1 MKLLVL
7 CLGLVC
13 LAIAEENKYTDRYDN
28 VNIDEILANKRLL
41 VPYVKCLLGEGRCT
55 PEGKTLKNTIKDA
68 MTTSCEKCTEQQRK
82 GARKV
87 VKHLKENEP
96 EYWTQMKAKYD
107 PGDKYQ
113 ESYEAFLARDD

>member
-1 MKLLVL
+1 MMMKFLILL
-7 CLGLVC
+7 CLASA
-13 LAIAEENKYTDRYDN
+13 LAEDKYTDKYDN
-28 VNIDEILANKRLL
+28 IDLDEILDNKRLL
-41 VPYVKCLLGEGRCT
+41 QAYVNCILDKGKCT
-55 PEGKTLKNTIKDA
+55 PEGKELKDTIKDA

-107 PGDKYQ
+107 PGDKYK

>member
-1 MKLLVL
+1 MMMKYFVLLCVAS
-7 CLGLVC
+7 
-13 LAIAEENKYTDRYDN
+13 LALAEEKYTDKYDN
-28 VNIDEILANKRLL
+28 IDLDEILDNKRLL
-41 VPYVKCLLGEGRCT
+41 QAYVNCILDKGKCT
-55 PEGKTLKNTIKDA
+55 PEGKELKDTIKDA

>member
-1 MKLLVL
+1 MMMKYFVLLV
-7 CLGLVC
+7 VAS
-13 LAIAEENKYTDRYDN
+13 LALAEEKYTDKYDN
-28 VNIDEILANKRLL
+28 IDLDEILDNKRLL
-41 VPYVKCLLGEGRCT
+41 QAYVNCILDKGKCT
-55 PEGKTLKNTIKDA
+55 PEGKELKDTIKDA
-68 MTTSCEKCTEQQRK
+68 MTTACEKCTEQQRK

-96 EYWTQMKAKYD
+96 EYWTQMKARYD

>member
-1 MKLLVL
+1 MMMKYFVLLCVAS
-7 CLGLVC
+7 
-13 LAIAEENKYTDRYDN
+13 LALAEEKYTDKYDN
-28 VNIDEILANKRLL
+28 IDLDEILDNKRLL
-41 VPYVKCLLGEGRCT
+41 QAYVNCILDKGKCT
-55 PEGKTLKNTIKDA
+55 PEGKELKDTVKDA